1 MTKGTDMTIWNTI
14 ATERRRLA
22 DELEN
27 LTDEQWSA
35 PSQCAGWTVEDVAVH
50 TLLPFEVS
58 TMRFGLTMLK
68 NRGNLDKT
76 ALQLTARLRETW
88 GRREAVAG
96 LRTHAENQWTPPG
109 PDGAE
114 VPLAE
119 IVVHGQD
126 IRRALNLPT
135 TVPQETLTLTLQ
147 GVKDDARRAD
157 YADRIG
163 ISLTAE
169 ERSSHQA

>member
-1 MTKGTDMTIWNTI
+1 MTIWNTI

-27 LTDEQWSA
+27 LTDEQWNT
-35 PSQCAGWTVEDVAVH
+35 PSQCAAWTVEDVAVH

-58 TMRFGLTMLK
+58 TLRFGLNMVK

-76 ALQLTARLRETW
+76 ALDLTARLRETH
-88 GRREAVAG
+88 GRREAIAG
-96 LRTHAENQWTPPG
+96 LRAHAENQWTPPG

-126 IRRALNLPT
+126 IRRALGMPT
-135 TVPQETLTLTLQ
+135 TVPQETLTLMLQ
-147 GVKDDARRAD
+147 GIKDDARKAD
-157 YADRIG
+157 YADRVG
-163 ISLTAE
+163 ISLTAD
-169 ERSSHQA
+169 ERSDRSA